1 MNKRSVFLSACLCVF
16 VGGAPS
22 VFADVIVD
30 PDNIEANRVF
40 SSDPLVLGNFT
51 GQIFVRF
58 SGRDGV
64 LEVNADST
72 VNGVTAISG
81 SVLIHGRDG
90 DSGTVRIIGNGTSGS
105 ARIDITEGVGLRN
118 SLGGNGL
125 LDIRNGGVL
134 ESHEQDIFLGN
145 QGLGT
150 TPGGAVTNV
159 DGQGSILRSI
169 QDTDTSGFFRDG
181 GVINIGFDGTSQSTV
196 NITNGELVEALGSSV
211 GDVNDFGAIFLGGGG
226 AGSVANIN
234 VAGEGSTLRASQ
246 FIEVGSR
253 DSLTNT
259 NVNITDGGRV
269 EVSVGSPGFADV
281 AISTLAG

>member
-1 MNKRSVFLSACLCVF
+1 MF
-16 VGGAPS
+16 V
-22 VFADVIVD
+22 DVIVD

-40 SSDPLVLGNFT
+40 PSDPLVLGNFT

-134 ESHEQDIFLGN
+134 ESHEQDISWVTRGWVRLLGAPSRMLMVKVQYFDPYKTRIRVGFLEMEVLLTLALMAPLRVPSISPMVN
-145 QGLGT
+145 WSKLWV
-150 TPGGAVTNV
+150 AV
-159 DGQGSILRSI
+159 
-169 QDTDTSGFFRDG
+169 
-181 GVINIGFDGTSQSTV
+181 
-196 NITNGELVEALGSSV
+196 LVMSMISV
-211 GDVNDFGAIFLGGGG
+211 
-226 AGSVANIN
+226 
-234 VAGEGSTLRASQ
+234 RY
-246 FIEVGSR
+246 
-253 DSLTNT
+253 SL
-259 NVNITDGGRV
+259 VV
-269 EVSVGSPGFADV
+269 EVPDQLQ
-281 AISTLAG
+281 ISMWQGKDRH